1 MFSQRMWT
9 WSRLE
14 PMKIASLIL
23 LILLALLVLVTVC
36 HGTTETDAR
45 AAVTE
50 AQKRITV
57 CYNAAAD
64 AAKAGANVTSLLS
77 TLDDAGNSL
86 SKAEL
91 ALSQGD
97 FNSANTLALESE
109 GKLNGFENVAS
120 GLKDSAVKA
129 GNWDFDV
136 NVVGSSAGAVIVLV
150 LGFVVWSLLR
160 KRYPGVT

>member
-1 MFSQRMWT
+1 MLSQRMWA
-9 WSRLE
+9 WSGLE
-14 PMKIASLIL
+14 PMKIALWIL
-23 LILLALLVLVTVC
+23 LMLLAPLILVTVC
-36 HGTTETDAR
+36 HGAAESDAR

-50 AQKRITV
+50 AQERISV

-77 TLDDAGNSL
+77 TLNDAGNSL

-91 ALSQGD
+91 ALGQGD
-97 FNSANTLALESE
+97 FSSAYNLANESE

-129 GNWDFDV
+129 GNWDFQV
-136 NVVGSSAGAVIVLV
+136 NVVGSSVGSVIVLAS
-150 LGFVVWSLLR
+150 GFVVWYLLR
-160 KRYPGVT
+160 KKYPGVA